1 MLWLLVAALLIAWMI
16 GLLLN
21 KGGFLHILI
30 LCAIAIAV
38 VKFVAD
44 RRAAQDQ

>member
-1 MLWLLVAALLIAWMI
+1 MLWFIVAALCIAWMI
-16 GLLLN
+16 GLFLH
-21 KGGFLHILI
+21 KDGFIHILI

-44 RRAAQDQ
+44 RLAAQDR